1 MNPDLERWSRPERD
15 PAIVSTIAA
24 TFALRASSQPDA
36 AAVVAEGRSVS
47 FAELDAMSLRAAAG
61 LREHGVKRGDLVG
74 AYCKRSPELIAV
86 ILGIWRC
93 GGVYVPLDPKY
104 PSQRLKAIL
113 ADAALPLCVC
123 DAPLPSRLTTTEMAE
138 CDAARLCATPLEHVA
153 AEEMAGEVELP
164 QLADR
169 AVVLYT
175 SGSTGTP
182 KGAIL
187 THRNLANHNAYVIR
201 AFDLGPNDRRT
212 AVCSINFDASLEEF
226 FCTLNAGATL
236 VLPEADT
243 LDSFDRF
250 LAFLDRNRITA
261 LFMPTSMWRE
271 LTNFLYAARREFPE
285 SVRLIDLGGE
295 RVTRPIYERFLRVG
309 GRRIR
314 WINVYG
320 PTECSI
326 YATTYE
332 HDPVRDASATEHPP
346 IGRPIDNVRL
356 YVLDAEHRLCAP
368 GERGELYIGGAGVGE
383 GYLNRP
389 QLTAERY
396 IESPSPDLPPG
407 RYYRTGDEVCFRADG
422 QLEYIG
428 RLDDQVKLRGF
439 RIEPGEIEATLQR
452 HPAVRDAAVVVRTST
467 LGTSYLAAYLV
478 LHEGAAWDARSTA
491 EFCRDQLPD
500 YMVPRTFVQL
510 DVLPQSPNGKVAR
523 EALPDP
529 CLDEPLGDDSA
540 RSQDVASTEWEH
552 RLLGIWRSALGLND
566 LGLDDNFFDLGGD
579 SLRAMALAAQLEE
592 SLGRPVSAALLLS
605 SPTVRQLAAELEQQ
619 SGAGID
625 SLVLVREGD
634 RSKPLF
640 LVHSLGGDVWI
651 YRELV
656 QRMRTASV
664 IYGLQL
670 PGLHVPTTE
679 EAVTFE
685 ECAAEHVRR
694 MQSVQPHGPYRIA
707 GYSSGGMLAYEM
719 ARQLAERGEQTEFLG
734 FIDAGVPPAF
744 ERRFVGSRK
753 QKAAALARNLPLMV
767 RELRSKSF
775 ADRWRKILGFVS
787 RGMRKLTARCRPAA
801 ASWQAESD
809 WLACFAEDISF
820 FPDERLSQ
828 IKRHYEAVKRY
839 EPGAWQGSA
848 ELFRVA
854 RQPLSAVPTPT
865 LGWEHLVRGDVGVH
879 GVTGTHDSLM
889 QPPHVDQL
897 AQTIDA
903 ALDRCDAASA
913 TVSELCVV
921 AEA

>member
-1 MNPDLERWSRPERD
+1 MHPDLERWSRSERE
-15 PAIVSTIAA
+15 PAIESTIAA
-24 TFALRASSQPDA
+24 VFALRARCRPDA
-36 AAVVAEGRSVS
+36 VAVVAEGRSVS
-47 FAELDAMSLRAAAG
+47 FAELDEMSRRAAAG
-61 LREHGVKRGDLVG
+61 LRNRGVKHGDLVG
-74 AYCKRSPELIAV
+74 AYCRRSPELIAV

-104 PSQRLKAIL
+104 PSQRLKVIL
-113 ADAALPLCVC
+113 ADAALPFCVS
-123 DAPLPSRLTTTEMAE
+123 DAPLPPRLTTPGMVE
-138 CDAARLCATPLEHVA
+138 CDAVQLCDMVFGKDSTKESA
-153 AEEMAGEVELP
+153 AEDALP

-187 THRNLANHNAYVIR
+187 THRNLANHNAYVVR
-201 AFDLGPNDRRT
+201 AFGLGPNDRRT

-250 LAFLDRNRITA
+250 LAFLERHRITA
-261 LFMPTSMWRE
+261 LFMPTSLWRE
-271 LTNFLYAARREFPE
+271 LTNFLYAAHREFPE

-295 RVTRPIYERFLRVG
+295 RVTRPIYERFLRAG

-332 HDPVRDASATEHPP
+332 HDPVRDASSTEHPP

-356 YVLDAEHRLCAP
+356 YVLDAERRPCAP
-368 GERGELYIGGAGVGE
+368 GETGELYIGGAGVGE

-396 IESPSPDLPPG
+396 VESPSPELPSG
-407 RYYRTGDEVCFRADG
+407 RYYRTGDEVRFRADG
-422 QLEYIG
+422 QLEYVG

-452 HPAVRDAAVVVRTST
+452 HPAVRDAAVVLRTST
-467 LGTSYLAAYLV
+467 LGTPYLAAYLV
-478 LHEGAAWDARSTA
+478 LHDGAAWDPRATA

-529 CLDEPLGDDSA
+529 YTDELIDCDSGK
-540 RSQDVASTEWEH
+540 SQNIASSELEH
-552 RLLGIWRSALGLND
+552 RLLGIWRSALEFDD
-566 LGLDDNFFDLGGD
+566 LGLDDDFFALGGD
-579 SLRAMALAAQLEE
+579 SLRAMALASQLEE
-592 SLGRPVSAALLLS
+592 SLGRSVPAALLLTA
-605 SPTVRQLAAELEQQ
+605 PTVRQLAAELE
-619 SGAGID
+619 GRTGGRID
-625 SLVLVREGD
+625 SLVLVRDGD
-634 RSKPLF
+634 RRKPLF
-640 LVHSLGGDVWI
+640 LIHSLGGDVWI

-656 QRMRTASV
+656 QRMQTASA

-670 PGLHVPTTE
+670 PGLNGSTTGE
-679 EAVTFE
+679 DATFE

-694 MQSVQPHGPYRIA
+694 LRGVQPHGPYRLA
-707 GYSSGGMLAYEM
+707 GYSSGGMLAYAM
-719 ARQLAERGEQTEFLG
+719 ARQLTDQGEQTEFVGL
-734 FIDAGVPPAF
+734 IDAGVPPAM
-744 ERRFVGSRK
+744 ERRFAGTRM
-753 QKAAALARNLPLMV
+753 QKWAATARSIPLMF
-767 RELRSKSF
+767 RELRAKSF
-775 ADRWRKILGFVS
+775 AERWRKILGCLG
-787 RGMRKLTARCRPAA
+787 RGIRKLTARRNPVAVQ
-801 ASWQAESD
+801 WQAESD

-820 FPDERLSQ
+820 FPDERICQ
-828 IKRHYEAVKRY
+828 IKRHYEAVHRY
-839 EPGAWQGSA
+839 EPEAWQGSVD
-848 ELFRVA
+848 LFRVA
-854 RQPLSAVPTPT
+854 RQPLSSVPTPT
-865 LGWEHLVRGDVGVH
+865 LGWEHLIGGDVYVH
-879 GVTGTHDSLM
+879 PVAGTHDSLM
-889 QPPHVDQL
+889 QSPHVDQL
-897 AQTIDA
+897 ARAVDA
-903 ALDRCDAASA
+903 ALDRCDAAASP
-913 TVSELCVV
+913 TGERCDVV
-921 AEA
+921 EV

>member
-1 MNPDLERWSRPERD
+1 MHPDLERWSRPERD
-15 PAIVSTIAA
+15 PAIELTIAA
-24 TFALRASSQPDA
+24 AFALRARSQPA
-36 AAVVAEGRSVS
+36 AVAVVAKDRSVS
-47 FAELDAMSLRAAAG
+47 FAELDAMSRRAAAG
-61 LREHGVKRGDLVG
+61 LRRRGVKRGDLVG
-74 AYCKRSPELIAV
+74 AYCRPSPELIAV

-123 DAPLPSRLTTTEMAE
+123 DAPLPSRLTTAETVE
-138 CDAARLCATPLEHVA
+138 CDAARLCATPLEHA
-153 AEEMAGEVELP
+153 ASEETPVEVDLP

-175 SGSTGTP
+175 SGSTGAP

-201 AFDLGPNDRRT
+201 AFDLGPSDRRT

-236 VLPEADT
+236 VLPEDDT

-261 LFMPTSMWRE
+261 LFMPTSLWRE

-285 SVRLIDLGGE
+285 SIRLIDLGGE
-295 RVTRPIYERFLRVG
+295 RVTQPIYERFLRVG

-332 HDPVRDASATEHPP
+332 HDPARDASSTEHPP

-356 YVLDAEHRLCAP
+356 YVLDADRRLCAP

-396 IESPSPDLPPG
+396 IDSPSPELPSG
-407 RYYRTGDEVCFRADG
+407 RYYRTGDEVRFRADG

-467 LGTSYLAAYLV
+467 LGTPYLAAYLV
-478 LHEGAAWDARSTA
+478 LHAGAAWDARSTA

-500 YMVPRTFVQL
+500 YMVPRTFLQL
-510 DVLPQSPNGKVAR
+510 DALPQSPNGKVAR

-529 CLDEPLGDDSA
+529 YLDEPSGDDSA
-540 RSQDVASTEWEH
+540 MSQDVASTELEH
-552 RLLGIWRSALGLND
+552 RLLDVWRSALELND
-566 LGLDDNFFDLGGD
+566 IGLDDDFFALGGD
-579 SLRAMALAAQLEE
+579 SLRAMALASQLEE
-592 SLGRPVSAALLLS
+592 SLGRPVPAALLLTA
-605 SPTVRQLAAELEQQ
+605 PTVRQLAAELERQT
-619 SGAGID
+619 GDEIE
-625 SLVLVREGD
+625 SLVLVRDGD
-634 RSKPLF
+634 RDKPLF
-640 LVHSLGGDVWI
+640 FVHSLGGDVWI

-670 PGLHVPTTE
+670 PGLHGPTTE
-679 EAVTFE
+679 EGATFE

-694 MQSVQPHGPYRIA
+694 MQGVQPHGPYRLA
-707 GYSSGGMLAYEM
+707 GYSSGGMLAYEI
-719 ARQLAERGEQTEFLG
+719 ARQLAERGERTEFVC
-734 FIDAGVPPAF
+734 FIDAGVPPAI
-744 ERRFVGSRK
+744 ERRYGGSFK
-753 QKAAALARNLPLMV
+753 QKAAAMVHNLPLLV
-767 RELRSKSF
+767 RELRAKSF
-775 ADRWRKILGFVS
+775 ADRWRKIFGCVG
-787 RGMRKLTARCRPAA
+787 RGVRKLTARRRPAA
-801 ASWQAESD
+801 ANRQAESD

-820 FPDERLSQ
+820 FSEERLSQ
-828 IKRHYEAVKRY
+828 IKQHYEAVKRY

-854 RQPLSAVPTPT
+854 RQSLSAVPTPT
-865 LGWEHLVRGDVGVH
+865 LGWEHLIRGDVTVH
-879 GVTGTHDSLM
+879 DVTGTHDTLM

-897 AQTIDA
+897 ARAIDA

-913 TVSELCVV
+913 TVAKSCVV
-921 AEA
+921 AEV